1 MQELFLRTKKSK
13 ITLWLI
19 DSGSPTSGR
28 TSLVWN
34 FSMDKYIF
42 SVWNPDTVQ
51 NKETKCCNK
60 IHGVKEN
67 EMWWRLHL
75 PWNGTPRTAKMIPKS
90 FFQFEDP
97 FSIKLGENCRRSK
110 LQHTTYITTRHIY
123 IYCWV
128 VEILWMAVQMS
139 TWLKIS
145 ILRRRWILPRR
156 KWLGT
161 RPRRT
166 NADEGLIVCMWL
178 AFMDVNIYFLE
189 YGSLIHRG
197 YQPPHLPQGLPSITF
212 GNCIGLDSYK

>member
-1 MQELFLRTKKSK
+1 MAASLAMEWNTKDGKNDSQVLFPIR
-13 ITLWLI
+13 
-19 DSGSPTSGR
+19 G
-28 TSLVWN
+28 
-34 FSMDKYIF
+34 
-42 SVWNPDTVQ
+42 
-51 NKETKCCNK
+51 
-60 IHGVKEN
+60 
-67 EMWWRLHL
+67 
-75 PWNGTPRTAKMIPKS
+75 S
-90 FFQFEDP
+90 FFNQTWGQLSP
-97 FSIKLGENCRRSK
+97 SQAS
-110 LQHTTYITTRHIY
+110 TYYVHYDQTY